1 MLACLIHSS
10 ILFAQYK
17 QLLKRFHP
25 LRLQP
30 PRIHQLPLLLHPI
43 QHIMLLNPMLRR
55 IPMIHL
61 NETLH
66 LLKSYFPSLVLR
78 HNNLAQTGSLNP
90 PCHPSSITHH
100 PSNIQTSDYILPCQY
115 SVSILLDIRLELLTP
130 HPPDACMHSHQHLS
144 RPSRRKVSSS

>member
-43 QHIMLLNPMLRR
+43 QHIMLLNPVLRR

-61 NETLH
+61 NEALH
-66 LLKSYFPSLVLR
+66 LIISFQPTRLLIHTSYIRPQPSF
-78 HNNLAQTGSLNP
+78 
-90 PCHPSSITHH
+90 
-100 PSNIQTSDYILPCQY
+100 
-115 SVSILLDIRLELLTP
+115 SILLS
-130 HPPDACMHSHQHLS
+130 HPKRIFHRCQSISTNSIGITSHRNKLKLAKGHILHTCFCFGCHHGIIHLIFFHI
-144 RPSRRKVSSS
+144 